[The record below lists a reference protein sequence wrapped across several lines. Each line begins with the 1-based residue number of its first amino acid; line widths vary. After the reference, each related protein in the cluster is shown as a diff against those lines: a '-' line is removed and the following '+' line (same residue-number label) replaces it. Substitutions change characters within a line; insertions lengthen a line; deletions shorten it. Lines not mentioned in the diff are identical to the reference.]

1 MVTVGNGRGNNETA
15 RLIRTKPQHD
25 PSFHFPVSSTSKL
38 EKIFLILESYLEN
51 VGEDDLP
58 VLAGEQRRPG
68 GELRRVGEVED
79 EDVERLKVERLV
91 N

>member
-1 MVTVGNGRGNNETA
+1 MFF
-15 RLIRTKPQHD
+15 IMD
-25 PSFHFPVSSTSKL
+25 PAH
-38 EKIFLILESYLEN
+38 LEN

-79 EDVERLKVERLV
+79 EDVEGLEVERSV

>member
-1 MVTVGNGRGNNETA
+1 MV
-15 RLIRTKPQHD
+15 D
-25 PSFHFPVSSTSKL
+25 PAH
-38 EKIFLILESYLEN
+38 LEN

-79 EDVERLKVERLV
+79 EDVEGLEVERSV
-91 N
+91 NGIIQLINQLGLP

>member
-1 MVTVGNGRGNNETA
+1 M
-15 RLIRTKPQHD
+15 D
-25 PSFHFPVSSTSKL
+25 PAH
-38 EKIFLILESYLEN
+38 LEN

-58 VLAGEQRRPG
+58 VVAREQRRPG

-79 EDVERLKVERLV
+79 EDVERLDVERSV